1 MDDKLS
7 IARIFYPV
15 KTLGPGNRVGIW
27 TTGCL
32 RGCQGC
38 ISPELQD
45 YDKEK
50 EFEVEAVIKMIRS
63 ITYPIDG
70 FTISGGEPFL
80 NPKALEALVRQ
91 LAEINDDILIYTGYT
106 LDELKQLSMIEVDNI
121 LNICA
126 VLIDGPYIADLNN
139 NCGLR
144 GSSNQCVHIFRH
156 HDRYVDYEMQER
168 KIQTVVYGNSM
179 LMIGIPRRKSDD

>member
-50 EFEVEAVIKMIRS
+50 PPKGRS
-63 ITYPIDG
+63 FPH
-70 FTISGGEPFL
+70 EC
-80 NPKALEALVRQ
+80 NVRT
-91 LAEINDDILIYTGYT
+91 N
-106 LDELKQLSMIEVDNI
+106 
-121 LNICA
+121 
-126 VLIDGPYIADLNN
+126 
-139 NCGLR
+139 
-144 GSSNQCVHIFRH
+144 
-156 HDRYVDYEMQER
+156 
-168 KIQTVVYGNSM
+168 
-179 LMIGIPRRKSDD
+179 

>member
-1 MDDKLS
+1 M
-7 IARIFYPV
+7 
-15 KTLGPGNRVGIW
+15 N
-27 TTGCL
+27 
-32 RGCQGC
+32 
-38 ISPELQD
+38 
-45 YDKEK
+45 KEK

-144 GSSNQCVHIFRH
+144 GSSNQCVHTFS
-156 HDRYVDYEMQER
+156 
-168 KIQTVVYGNSM
+168 T
-179 LMIGIPRRKSDD
+179 P

>member
-32 RGCQGC
+32 RECQGC

-50 EFEVEAVIKMIRS
+50 ELEVEAVLKMIRS

-91 LAEINDDILIYTGYT
+91 LVEINDDILIYTGYT
-106 LDELKQLSMIEVDNI
+106 LDEIGRAS
-121 LNICA
+121 C
-126 VLIDGPYIADLNN
+126 
-139 NCGLR
+139 R
-144 GSSNQCVHIFRH
+144 
-156 HDRYVDYEMQER
+156 ER
-168 KIQTVVYGNSM
+168 V
-179 LMIGIPRRKSDD
+179 

>member
-1 MDDKLS
+1 MVDGQGLALLMMCLS
-7 IARIFYPV
+7 
-15 KTLGPGNRVGIW
+15 K
-27 TTGCL
+27 
-32 RGCQGC
+32 
-38 ISPELQD
+38 SP
-45 YDKEK
+45 YFSHKC
-50 EFEVEAVIKMIRS
+50 A
-63 ITYPIDG
+63 IDCW
-70 FTISGGEPFL
+70 E
-80 NPKALEALVRQ
+80 
-91 LAEINDDILIYTGYT
+91 YT

-168 KIQTVVYGNSM
+168 KIQTVAYGNSM